1 MIRRLIIRLQ
11 MPSIP
16 FTTKQRWAD
25 ETRASIDN
33 RSPETSPVQRPG
45 NQRNCSTDW
54 NSSMTPHE
62 KALVTV
68 LLERLKKT
76 DSPDKDPEAET
87 LIRQTTAEQPDA
99 AYHLVQTVLIQ
110 DLSLH
115 VAQNRIAELEKN
127 LVETNAVPFLPRSF
141 LGGISI
147 PYESAPKAVAPP
159 G

>member
-1 MIRRLIIRLQ
+1 
-11 MPSIP
+11 
-16 FTTKQRWAD
+16 
-25 ETRASIDN
+25 
-33 RSPETSPVQRPG
+33 
-45 NQRNCSTDW
+45 
-54 NSSMTPHE
+54 MTPHE

-110 DLSLH
+110 DLSLQ

-127 LVETNAVPFLPRSF
+127 LVEAKAVPFLPRSF

-147 PYESAPKAVAPP
+147 PYEPAPKAVAPP
-159 G
+159 AESAATIPKLWPAPTSLSGIQRKPGKATIADMDRDFLSKGWSYAAPS